1 MNWMAQRK
9 SAIEATTNQ
18 LQITTALPY
27 SYLVAGKDAGR
38 FDLTFVGYS
47 DKRMFYHLLEKKP
60 SEGYDPTARP
70 WYKVTN
76 QTKDTVATAPYIFS
90 STKKL
95 GVTVARQFTKDGTQ
109 GVVGGDISLEEI
121 IALVNGIKLRG
132 EGYAFLSTKDGK
144 IVAHSKADTALKPVA
159 EVVPGFDPE
168 ILKTASDQETKI
180 NEQTI
185 EGQAKYVATQAIG
198 GTDWVLT
205 AVVDQQAILTPLKTL
220 LWTLVGVGL
229 VVAVL
234 GSLIASAVLSSML
247 KDLFKLRDALI
258 EISTG
263 QGNLSHQL
271 TADKQDE
278 IGQTASA
285 FNRFVGSLHNMF
297 LEVRDGTNDLD
308 GGIDSLTNVM
318 QTISGDS
325 QRQAKTLNA
334 TTAAIEEITVTI
346 RHIADNAKQ
355 AEQTAAKTGEL
366 SESSA
371 RAVNDLA
378 QGIGKISQDVGN
390 LSSTL
395 NALGKRSDAMN
406 TIIGA
411 IREIADQTNLLAL
424 NAAIEA
430 ARAGESGRGFAV
442 VADEVRKLAER
453 SAKATVEISSL
464 INATHQDI
472 QSALS
477 DMSETQKSVVSS
489 LNESQIVSSEITGI
503 KTEVDQVVATVRGI
517 ADSTREQSVVTN
529 DMAKSAEEVN
539 RMALETDRVVQEA
552 TRTVRELASHSHRVH
567 ALVARFHL

>member
-1 MNWMAQRK
+1 MAQRK

-334 TTAAIEEITVTI
+334 TTAAIEDITVTI

>member
-1 MNWMAQRK
+1 MAQRK